1 MEFQNFFL
9 ADIMFFSVLLE
20 LCVRLGVPIS
30 QARTLRTR
38 LDPLGNS
45 EGEEDTRNVFL
56 PLSAFSD
63 DFRNRFLQRGDV
75 LTASHNSLSGL
86 FLDISGAGNY
96 APPANAPQIVTP
108 PVYRVEDA
116 VVEDTDEEEIDVD
129 EPPMSWMICLFGL
142 VSDEIFQR
150 YGWNSAAKYAVYV
163 SNPSNIVLI
172 IRNGQVEPV
181 LFPEYEHASVT
192 FSAIPQEIRDDLRA
206 HGAFFDDNDTFQ
218 INIVRAERSG

>member
-30 QARTLRTR
+30 VARTLCTR

-45 EGEEDTRNVFL
+45 EGDEDTVSVFL
-56 PLSAFSD
+56 PLSTFST
-63 DFRNRFLQRGDV
+63 DFRTNFLQRGDV
-75 LTASHNSLSGL
+75 LTAAQGSFSGL
-86 FLDISGAGNY
+86 FLNISGAGNC
-96 APPANAPQIVTP
+96 APPGNAPRVVTP

-116 VVEDTDEEEIDVD
+116 VEEDVEEEIDLD
-129 EPPMSWMICLFGL
+129 EPRMSWMICLYGL
-142 VSDEIFQR
+142 VSESVFR
-150 YGWNSAAKYAVYV
+150 EFGWNSAAEYAAYV

-181 LFPEYEHASVT
+181 LFPEYEHVSVP
-192 FSAIPQEIRDDLRA
+192 FSALPECIIVDLQR
-206 HGAFFDDNDTFQ
+206 HGAYFENNDKFL